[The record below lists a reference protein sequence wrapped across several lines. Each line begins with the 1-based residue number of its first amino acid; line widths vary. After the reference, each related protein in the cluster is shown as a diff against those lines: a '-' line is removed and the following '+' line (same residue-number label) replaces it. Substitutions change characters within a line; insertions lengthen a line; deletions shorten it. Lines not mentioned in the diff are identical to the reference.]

1 MAAGPIRPAIWFKIS
16 ARLWRFAIKLKVRIN
31 LDPSDVRRDQSNWPR
46 FQGDCTEET
55 ASLLDPIGKCYS
67 FARQMSIAPVNTTKK
82 SWNNR
87 LADIP
92 EGSAALFFIQ
102 IFSTLG
108 FAVLYST
115 LVLYATRH
123 LHFTAKEASAIM
135 GVFGAFNYG
144 LHLFGGYLGGRFLSN
159 RNLFVGGMVL
169 QVLGC
174 GSIAI
179 GSMAAMYWGLA
190 LFLTGS
196 GLNVTCINMMLTQR
210 FAPEDERRESAFL
223 WNYAGMNIGFFIG
236 FSVAGH
242 YQETEAYGPLFVFAT
257 IGNFLAIVLA
267 AFNWKVL
274 ADRNTA
280 LLEVSP
286 SRFRRRFAIGI
297 AILLGVPFVVWFM
310 LQHTGPTGVALK
322 AASAAV
328 AAVLIYLTFRHPHEG
343 ERRKMWAYLIL
354 TLGSL
359 VFWSL
364 YQMAPNGLQLFAVNN
379 VNLKVWG
386 IDVAP
391 QWVQNINTIVIV
403 VGGPLLAALFTH
415 LRARGWKLDIPQQF
429 SASLILMA
437 LGFLALP
444 VGIALADASGRSPF
458 FWLFLSYVFQS
469 IGELLISPIGYAM
482 IGKLAPSKYQGIM
495 MGSWML
501 VTGLASL
508 FAGDFSGM
516 VPEPTGTTASATN
529 PEYSKL
535 FSRLGWGSFVAG
547 VVLIALIPRLRK
559 LIQDPS
565 LPQNKPAESNPLQAS

>member
-1 MAAGPIRPAIWFKIS
+1 MK
-16 ARLWRFAIKLKVRIN
+16 
-31 LDPSDVRRDQSNWPR
+31 
-46 FQGDCTEET
+46 
-55 ASLLDPIGKCYS
+55 
-67 FARQMSIAPVNTTKK
+67 TTKE
-82 SWNNR
+82 SWR
-87 LADIP
+87 SRVAHIP
-92 EGSAALFFIQ
+92 EGTAALFFIQ

-123 LHFTAKEASAIM
+123 LHFSAKEATAIM

-174 GSIAI
+174 GLIALGSI
-179 GSMAAMYWGLA
+179 AAMYWGLA

-242 YQETEAYGPLFVFAT
+242 YQENEAYSPLFVFAT
-257 IGNFLAIVLA
+257 VGNFLAIVLA
-267 AFNWKVL
+267 LFNWKVI
-274 ADRNTA
+274 ADRKTP
-280 LLEVSP
+280 LLEATAAQ
-286 SRFRRRFAIGI
+286 FRARFAIGT
-297 AILLGVPFVVWFM
+297 AILFGVPPVVWFM
-310 LQHTGPTGVALK
+310 LQHPGPTGIVLK
-322 AASAAV
+322 AASGGV
-328 AAVLIYLTFRHPHEG
+328 AAALLYLTMRHPDAS
-343 ERRKMWAYLIL
+343 ERKKMWAYLIL

-364 YQMAPNGLQLFAVNN
+364 YQMAPSGLQLFAVNN
-379 VNLKVWG
+379 VRLRVWG
-386 IDVAP
+386 IEVAP
-391 QWVQNINTIVIV
+391 QWVQNINTVVIV
-403 VGGPLLAALFTH
+403 VGGPLLAALFTR
-415 LRARGWKLDIPQQF
+415 LRARGWKIDIPQQF
-429 SASLILMA
+429 AASLILMA
-437 LGFLALP
+437 FGFLALP
-444 VGIALADASGRSPF
+444 VGIAFADASGRSPF
-458 FWLFLSYVFQS
+458 FWLFASYVLQS

-495 MGSWML
+495 MGAWML

-516 VPEPTGTTASATN
+516 VPEPTGTTALATN

-535 FSRLGWGSFVAG
+535 FSRLGWGSFIAG
-547 VVLIALIPRLRK
+547 LALIALIRLLRR
-559 LIQDPS
+559 LIQDSPPP
-565 LPQNKPAESNPLQAS
+565 PQEAGKEASTSVGL